1 MKNNFNV
8 ENNTPKSTRRKK
20 RLKSQKKPKY
30 NLSKI
35 REYENYLDN
44 LRISSTGAEQLDF
57 N

>member
-8 ENNTPKSTRRKK
+8 ENNIPKSTRRKK

>member
-1 MKNNFNV
+1 MKNNFEA
-8 ENNTPKSTRRKK
+8 ENISAKSTRRKK
-20 RLKSQKKPKY
+20 RLTSQKKPKY

-44 LRISSTGAEQLDF
+44 LRLSSRGGEQLDF